1 MFNFFFIQAAYL
13 NKKYSTKIKQLH
25 LLALTI
31 LGNNSAIPAHGRN
44 PTAQVL
50 QTNDE
55 NYLIDCGEGTQNQL
69 TKYKIKRSKINNI
82 FISHLHGDHYFGLIG
97 LLTSMGLLGR
107 TNDIHIYAPK
117 LLEQIIQLHLD
128 AANTTLPYKIYFHAL
143 TDDGE
148 IANDKKLAVT
158 AFKVSHRIECYG
170 FLFKE
175 KKNPRS
181 IVLEKV
187 KMYEIPEAYYGELQ
201 KGKDYTTKKGTI
213 VSNEDVTEPATA
225 ARSYAYCADTIY
237 DETIAEKIKGVD
249 LVYHETTYLKD
260 LEERAAARFH
270 CTTTQAGN
278 IAKLAGAKKLL
289 IGHFSSKYE
298 ILDDFLTETKAV
310 FENTELALEGACFK
324 V

>member
-1 MFNFFFIQAAYL
+1 M
-13 NKKYSTKIKQLH
+13 
-25 LLALTI
+25 LALTI

-69 TKYKIKRSKINNI
+69 TKYKIKKSKINKI

-107 TNDIHIYAPK
+107 TNELHIYAPS
-117 LLEQIIQLHLD
+117 LLQQIIQLHLD
-128 AANTTLPYKIYFHAL
+128 AANTVLPYQLFFHEL
-143 TDDGE
+143 NKEGE
-148 IANDKKLAVT
+148 ITNDKKISVST
-158 AFKVSHRIECYG
+158 FRVSHRIDCFG
-170 FLFKE
+170 FLFTE

-181 IVLEKV
+181 ILPEKAL
-187 KMYEIPEAYYGELQ
+187 MYEIPEAYYGELQ
-201 KGKDYTTKKGTI
+201 KGSDYVTKKGTI
-213 VSNEDVTEPATA
+213 IANNDVTEAATA

-237 DETIAEKIKGVD
+237 DESIAGKIQNVD
-249 LVYHETTYLKD
+249 VVYHETTYLKD

-298 ILDDFLTETKAV
+298 ELDQFLVETKEV
-310 FENTELALEGACFK
+310 FENTEIAHEGACFK
-324 V
+324 I